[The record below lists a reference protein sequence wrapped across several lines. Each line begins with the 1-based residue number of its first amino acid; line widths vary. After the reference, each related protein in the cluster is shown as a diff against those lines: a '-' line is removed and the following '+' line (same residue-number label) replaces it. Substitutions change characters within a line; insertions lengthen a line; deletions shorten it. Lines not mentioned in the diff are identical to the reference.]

1 MSRAFPSEQKKW
13 ETNSGPL
20 LEVTWE
26 GTPCLEK
33 TWVTK
38 SFANSGEVMVS
49 WVGMKMPCLERWS
62 MITRMEEEGKVFNE
76 IHGDG
81 VPRSLWHRE
90 LSEESIGAMTWSL
103 SMSTSSTGA
112 HILLDKGAELWP
124 SVFVSD

>member
-1 MSRAFPSEQKKW
+1 M
-13 ETNSGPL
+13 
-20 LEVTWE
+20 
-26 GTPCLEK
+26 
-33 TWVTK
+33 TK

-90 LSEESIGAMTWSL
+90 LLEESIEVMMRSL
-103 SMSTSSTGA
+103 STSTSHLAPQG
-112 HILLDKGAELWP
+112 HCDWKN
-124 SVFVSD
+124 VSFFSSSANIMV